1 MERQGMQQRVQLAIL
16 REIHDQRK
24 VGWPTMSVLVPH
36 SDERDYVRALEILY
50 NTGAI
55 ETPAALKELRVFGA
69 AGQLTLTR
77 AGQHRLDH
85 D

>member
-1 MERQGMQQRVQLAIL
+1 MERKSMQQRVQLAIL
-16 REIHDQRK
+16 REVHDQRS

-36 SDERDYVRALEILY
+36 ADERDFVRALELLY
-50 NTGAI
+50 DTGAI
-55 ETPAALKELRVFGA
+55 ETPAALQELRVFGA